1 MWSRA
6 LSSLNVQNEMGC
18 VRKLSKALAVHAV
31 IHEGAAS
38 FDKNEPGVSE
48 NLEMMGDR
56 RLT

>member
-1 MWSRA
+1 M
-6 LSSLNVQNEMGC
+6 
-18 VRKLSKALAVHAV
+18 RKLSEALAVHAV

-56 RLT
+56 RLA